1 MSIGIEPLGEMVL
14 IELEQA
20 AEKTASGL
28 MLPEAAREKMNVGT
42 VVAAGPESENV
53 KAGDTLVILEAM
65 KMEHSIK
72 ASEDGKVTELYI
84 SINDQVENGALL
96 MVVK

>member
-20 AEKTASGL
+20 AEKT
-28 MLPEAAREKMNVGT
+28 PEAAREKMNVGT

-53 KAGDTLVILEAM
+53 KAGDKVVYKKYAGTELTWGDTDYLLV
-65 KMEHSIK
+65 K
-72 ASEDGKVTELYI
+72 SEDLQAKV
-84 SINDQVENGALL
+84 
-96 MVVK
+96 K

>member
-20 AEKTASGL
+20 AEKTDSGL

-42 VVAAGPESENV
+42 VVAVGPDSENV
-53 KAGDTLVILEAM
+53 KSGDKIVYKKYAGTEISWGNTDYLL
-65 KMEHSIK
+65 IK
-72 ASEDGKVTELYI
+72 SEDLQAKV
-84 SINDQVENGALL
+84 
-96 MVVK
+96 K